1 MSRSAVTTSGSKQ
14 PVPKDVADTGEDALR
29 LVPSRERRPLRH
41 EQREQY
47 ERDEECGGVDV
58 EDLGGADERDQET
71 GRHRP
76 KQRRRPLGAL
86 DDGVRLR
93 DDALVLAN
101 ELRQDESLRGVVRGE
116 EDAEQRDEDQEQPKR
131 EDAE

>member
-1 MSRSAVTTSGSKQ
+1 MWR
-14 PVPKDVADTGEDALR
+14 
-29 LVPSRERRPLRH
+29 
-41 EQREQY
+41 
-47 ERDEECGGVDV
+47 VDV

-71 GRHRP
+71 GRDRP

-101 ELRQDESLRGVVRGE
+101 ELRQDESLCGVVRGE
-116 EDAEQRDEDQEQPKR
+116 EDAEQSDEDQEQPKR